1 MFENYGWTEEIV
13 VIDDKKIGS
22 HREREIER
30 EIYRKIERE
39 RYRKREKERERKRKK
54 VDTCNHQIN
63 LDVHFS

>member
-30 EIYRKIERE
+30 ERYRKIERE
-39 RYRKREKERERKRKK
+39 RYRKREKERERKIIKSIW
-54 VDTCNHQIN
+54 TFI
-63 LDVHFS
+63 LASST